1 MQTKKLILKVVSC
14 LFGVLAFL
22 SMLFP
27 FVLTMTTLYT
37 GDVSTHKQSI
47 DSFLEWVEVLSLKLD
62 NLWVWQMSYVI
73 MIILLALIGVTMV
86 LLIVQTLLNN
96 KILATILKW
105 TTIVSII
112 VAVMF
117 IVTFVV
123 GCVLRFGSTEYSSW
137 AVFPHAGPVVMAV
150 SAITSF
156 SFALKS

>member
-37 GDVSTHKQSI
+37 GDVSTHKQST

-73 MIILLALIGVTMV
+73 MIILLVLIGVTMV

-123 GCVLRFGSTEYSSW
+123 GCVLRFGSTKYSSW

-150 SAITSF
+150 SAIISF
-156 SFALKS
+156 SLALKS